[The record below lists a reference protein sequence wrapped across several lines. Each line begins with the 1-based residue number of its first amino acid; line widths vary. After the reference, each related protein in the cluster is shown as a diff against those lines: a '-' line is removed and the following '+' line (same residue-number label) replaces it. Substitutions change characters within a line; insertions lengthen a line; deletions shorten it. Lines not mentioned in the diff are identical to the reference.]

1 VNVDHAQPEVVVLIL
16 CHNGREYLDD
26 CLSGV
31 LGPDDGDIVR
41 RVVVVDNAS
50 SDGSSDYIAENFPD
64 ADLVR
69 SETNLGFAGG
79 NNLGW
84 AHIQQAHPDCDYL
97 VLLNQDTI
105 VESGWLRT
113 LAEFM
118 ADRPDVGAAQPM
130 LMMHPETDVINT
142 AGNVSHYLG
151 FGYCGGYR
159 SRDRA
164 RYDAPAAI
172 NYASG
177 AAVML
182 RAELLRDHGL
192 FEEAM
197 FMYLEDADVSWRLR
211 QLGFDSYLVPAA
223 TVYHKYSFA
232 NRYGHYYHL
241 EKNRTWLLGV
251 YYRWPTLLLLA
262 PAWALME
269 LGQWIFALLTGLI
282 VQKFRASA
290 YYLQPAN
297 LGSLWRARRAAQ
309 KRRVI
314 GDRTFLRDFS
324 GRIDFAEMGN
334 PVLKYVANPIFAAYW
349 WLAKRLIVW

>member
-1 VNVDHAQPEVVVLIL
+1 MSDESGNPEVVVLIL
-16 CHNGREYLDD
+16 CHNGRKYLDD
-26 CLSGV
+26 CLSSV
-31 LGPDDGDIVR
+31 LGSDDGRIVR

-50 SDGSSDYIAENFPD
+50 TDGSGDTVAENFPD
-64 ADLVR
+64 VELVR
-69 SETNLGFAGG
+69 SETNRGFAGG
-79 NNLGW
+79 NNFGW
-84 AHIQQAHPDCDYL
+84 EHIKQAHPGCDFL

-105 VESGWLRT
+105 VESGWLRA

-118 ADRPDVGAAQPM
+118 TAHESAGAAQPM

-164 RYDAPAAI
+164 RYDAPAVV

-182 RAELLRDHGL
+182 RAELLRAHGL

-211 QLGFDSYLVPAA
+211 QLGYDSYLVPAA

-232 NRYGHYYHL
+232 NRYGYYYHL

-262 PAWALME
+262 PAWVLME
-269 LGQWIFALLTGLI
+269 LGQWAFALLSGLI
-282 VQKFRASA
+282 GQKLRASA
-290 YYLQPAN
+290 YCLRPVN
-297 LGSLWRARRAAQ
+297 LGTLWRARRAAQ
-309 KRRVI
+309 KRRII
-314 GDRTFLRDFS
+314 GDRAFLRDFS
-324 GRIDFAEMGN
+324 GRIDFAEMDS
-334 PVLKYVANPIFAAYW
+334 PVLKYVANPLFAAYW
-349 WLAKRLIVW
+349 WIARRLIFW